1 MLVFIKN
8 QWNQCKSM
16 KIENHSRLRVW
27 FLPVFKIKQLI
38 AIDVYLLLLML
49 LIIDYDWMVSS
60 GFT

>member
-16 KIENHSRLRVW
+16 KIENHSRLWVW
-27 FLPVFKIKQLI
+27 FLPAFKIKQLI